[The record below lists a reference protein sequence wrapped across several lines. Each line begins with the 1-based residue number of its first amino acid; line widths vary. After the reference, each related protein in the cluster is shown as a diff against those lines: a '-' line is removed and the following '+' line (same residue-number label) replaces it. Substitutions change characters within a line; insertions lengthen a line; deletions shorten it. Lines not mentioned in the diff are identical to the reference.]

1 MRLWNWVYPRGS
13 SVGSGTT
20 VANRVINLQSVGVA
34 VRHHTPT
41 EDHHIRRL
49 LQGER
54 SPQKANKKFNF
65 RICKV
70 L

>member
-1 MRLWNWVYPRGS
+1 MRLWSWVYPRGS
-13 SVGSGTT
+13 SVGSATT
-20 VANRVINLQSVGVA
+20 VANRVIKLQSVGVA

-41 EDHHIRRL
+41 KDHHTSRL
-49 LQGER
+49 LQGNR
-54 SPQKANKKFNF
+54 SPKKAKKKFNF